1 MLPDQ
6 DIVDLLQNP
15 PEPMTFSEGS
25 LLAGSADWAGVPAS
39 LPNAVEAEENQ
50 PPPPPSS
57 PSDPSPP
64 LPSHSGAVPRKKRV
78 RKRGTGVDVEEVL
91 SRARLTKEDL
101 RAADDKQIDD
111 MKADQALREDLKAVR
126 RKLLNR
132 KYART
137 HKEKRDGILAELGE
151 AARAGL
157 EKFDAASSDAD
168 KNARARE
175 FVKDMRNAVE
185 AYKAYKAAPA
195 NPRKRKHE

>member
-1 MLPDQ
+1 
-6 DIVDLLQNP
+6 
-15 PEPMTFSEGS
+15 MTFPEGS

-91 SRARLTKEDL
+91 SRARLTKEGL

-111 MKADQALREDLKAVR
+111 MEADQALREDLKAVR

-132 KYART
+132 EYART
-137 HKEKRDGILAELGE
+137 HKEKRDGILA

-168 KNARARE
+168 KNARAME

-185 AYKAYKAAPA
+185 AYKAAPA